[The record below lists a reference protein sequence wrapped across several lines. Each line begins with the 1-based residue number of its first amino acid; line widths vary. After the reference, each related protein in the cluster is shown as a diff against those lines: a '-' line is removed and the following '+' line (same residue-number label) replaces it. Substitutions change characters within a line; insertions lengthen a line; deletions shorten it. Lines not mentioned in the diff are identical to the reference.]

1 MLTGAQGLRARM
13 VARWA
18 AYVCAIISVLTL
30 LGWAIGAVELV
41 SVVQGYPPLHLNAAV
56 AFLGAAGGLYGIAE
70 ARRGWLLTGALLT
83 LLIGGLTLFQ
93 YVASVDLGID
103 RLLVSDPTAFQIHPE
118 YPGRMAASTALALV
132 LVGAAFL
139 TPLYASAA
147 EEASRGIVGTVG
159 LTLLALSVVT
169 LLSYST
175 GVLSELRFGAV
186 TGVAIGS
193 MVAFLG
199 VGASLVAVA
208 WEQTTPTLLPAW
220 LPLAAGVATLCTTLV
235 LTRAVSSQEEMR
247 GRRQVEGIAR
257 TARAEISAELQSM
270 FKLLGRIS
278 AFTADQNQA
287 DPDKWAT
294 SMRRAMEDNPGL
306 RRLVWLDSTWVM
318 QAAAGIDAA
327 PVDSVTMMR
336 VLADEAA
343 RGTSTPRAPVGIV
356 EVSAAG
362 LGPMLLAGAPAC
374 NDDRCR
380 GVVLAFIDAGALV
393 SQALALYPREYGV
406 RIEGRMRELYR
417 TDLPPPD
424 VAWTAIDSVRV
435 GGLQWQ
441 VSAWPLQSVQ
451 GLYRSDL
458 REVIAVL
465 GVIVAVLVSLLLRL
479 IYFTQSAARTVERE
493 RLQQALDSSTDGLWE
508 QDLETGES
516 HRSEGVW
523 RGLGYDPHT
532 LTPRGATAVWDSLVH
547 PEDRPRV
554 QRALEDHLAGRTDT
568 LDVEARLQARNGE
581 WHWIVER
588 GRVVERAPDGRPIR
602 LLGAIADVTE
612 RKHAVQALAA
622 SERRF
627 RAMFDG
633 GVQLKTLLDLD
644 CTCLEANRV
653 ALDFARIPL
662 SEMRGKVI
670 WETPSWTGSAVRVER
685 LRKACEEA
693 KLGKIVQ
700 YQEEMDG
707 PDGRRATVEFSIKPI
722 LGDEGQV
729 IQLLA
734 EGRDVTERKQVEATI
749 RELESISTMGRLAAK
764 VAHEINNP
772 LAGIQ
777 NSFLL
782 VKDAIP
788 ETHPY
793 YRYVGAIERE
803 IGRIAGI
810 TRQLYET
817 YRPEPEG
824 DPGNASIGTIIADA
838 VAMIQQINRSS
849 SAIIDVDTA
858 GSPGVVGVPA
868 GLLRQAIYNLVQ
880 NAIDASPEHGRVTVR
895 AWNENHSFMLSV
907 ADAGAGVP
915 PDMRERIFEPFTTS
929 KVNVSNSGMGL
940 GLALVRRSVLALGGT
955 ISVTDAEGGGAL
967 FTLCVPLKTVS

>member
-1 MLTGAQGLRARM
+1 M

-18 AYVCAIISVLTL
+18 AVVCAAVGALVALGWL
-30 LGWAIGAVELV
+30 LGVVELV
-41 SVVQGYPPLHLNAAV
+41 SVVKGYPPMYLNAAL
-56 AFLGAAGGLYGIAE
+56 AMLGAAAGLHGIAE
-70 ARRGWLLTGALLT
+70 GRRGWLLAGALVT
-83 LLIGGLTLFQ
+83 LLIGGLTLVQ
-93 YVASVDLGID
+93 YIASVDFGID
-103 RLLVSDPTAFQIHPE
+103 RVLVSDPTAFELYPE
-118 YPGRMAASTALALV
+118 YPGRMAASTALAFV
-132 LVGAAFL
+132 LVGAALL
-139 TPLYASAA
+139 TLLYAHA
-147 EEASRGIVGTVG
+147 EEAARGIVGTVG
-159 LTLLALSVVT
+159 LTLLALSTVT

-175 GVLSELRFGAV
+175 GVLSDLRFGAV
-186 TGVAIGS
+186 TGVAIAGL
-193 MVAFLG
+193 VGFLG
-199 VGASLVAVA
+199 IGASFVVVA
-208 WEQTTPTLLPAW
+208 WAQATPALLPAW

-235 LTRAVSSQEEMR
+235 LTRAVTSQEEGR
-247 GRRQVEGIAR
+247 GRRQVKGIAR
-257 TARAEISAELQSM
+257 TARAEISGELQSM
-270 FKLLGRIS
+270 FKLVGRIA
-278 AFTADQNQA
+278 AFTADQ
-287 DPDKWAT
+287 DSDRPGEWAT
-294 SMRRAMEDNPGL
+294 WMRRLMEDNPSL
-306 RRLVWLDSTWVM
+306 KRVVWLDSAWVM
-318 QAAAGIDAA
+318 KASAGIDAA
-327 PVDSVTMMR
+327 PVDSVTMVR

-343 RGTSTPRAPVGIV
+343 RGIASARAPIGIV
-356 EVSAAG
+356 EVSGVG
-362 LGPMLLAGAPAC
+362 LGAMLLAGAPAC
-374 NDDRCR
+374 DDERCR
-380 GVVLAFIDAGALV
+380 GVLLAFVDAGGLV
-393 SQALALYPREYGV
+393 AQALALYPRDYGV
-406 RIEGRMRELYR
+406 RVDGRQRELYHVNQ
-417 TDLPPPD
+417 PSPD
-424 VAWTAIDSVRV
+424 VAWIATDSVLV
-435 GGLQWQ
+435 GGLQWR
-441 VSAWPLQSVQ
+441 VSAWPMQSVQ

-465 GVIVAVLVSLLLRL
+465 GIIVAVLVSLLLRL
-479 IYFTQSAARTVERE
+479 VYFTQSAARTVERE
-493 RLQQALDSSTDGLWE
+493 RLQHALDSSTDGLWE
-508 QDLETGES
+508 EDLDTRES
-516 HRSEGVW
+516 HRSAGVW
-523 RGLGYDPHT
+523 RGLGYDPRT
-532 LTPRGATAVWDSLVH
+532 LTPRGATALWDSLVH

-568 LDVEARLQARNGE
+568 LQVEARVQARDGE

-588 GRVVERAPDGRPIR
+588 GRVAERAPDGRPTR

-653 ALDFARIPL
+653 ALDFAGFTAA
-662 SEMRGKVI
+662 EMRGKVI
-670 WETPSWTGSAVRVER
+670 WETPSWAGSPVRVER
-685 LRKACEEA
+685 LRKACDEA

-700 YQEEMDG
+700 YQEELEG
-707 PDGRRATVEFSIKPI
+707 PGGRRATIEFSIKPI

-817 YRPEPEG
+817 YRPGSES
-824 DPGNASIGTIIADA
+824 DAASSSIGTIIADA

-849 SAIIDVDTA
+849 SVTIEVDTS

-880 NAIDASPEHGRVTVR
+880 NAIDASPEHGRVAVR
-895 AWNENHSFMLSV
+895 AWNERQLFMLSV
-907 ADAGAGVP
+907 TDAGPGVP
-915 PDMRERIFEPFTTS
+915 PDMREQIFEPFTTS
-929 KVNVSNSGMGL
+929 KVGVVNSGMGL

-955 ISVTDAEGGGAL
+955 IKVTDAEGGGAV
-967 FTLCVPLKTVS
+967 FTVCVPLKPVS

>member
-1 MLTGAQGLRARM
+1 M
-13 VARWA
+13 VARWGA
-18 AYVCAIISVLTL
+18 VVCAAVGALVT
-30 LGWAIGAVELV
+30 LGWLLGAVELV
-41 SVVQGYPPLHLNAAV
+41 SVVKGYPPMYLNAAV
-56 AFLGAAGGLYGIAE
+56 ALLGAAAGLHGIAE
-70 ARRGWLLTGALLT
+70 GGRGWLFAGALVT
-83 LLIGGLTLFQ
+83 LGIGGLTLLE
-93 YVASVDLGID
+93 YVTAVDLRID
-103 RLLVSDPTAFQIHPE
+103 RLLVSDPTAFAIHPE
-118 YPGRMAASTALALV
+118 YPGRMAASSALAFV

-139 TPLYASAA
+139 TLLYARV

-175 GVLSELRFGAV
+175 GVLRDLRFGAV
-186 TGVAIGS
+186 TGVSIAGL
-193 MVAFLG
+193 VGFLG
-199 VGASLVAVA
+199 IGASLAVVA
-208 WEQTTPTLLPAW
+208 WEQTTPALLPAW

-235 LTRAVSSQEEMR
+235 LTRAVTSQEEMR
-247 GRRQVEGIAR
+247 GSRQVQELAR
-257 TARAEISAELQSM
+257 TARAEISAELQAT
-270 FKLLGRIS
+270 FRLIGRIS
-278 AFTADQNQA
+278 AFSADQ
-287 DPDKWAT
+287 DPGRPGGWAT
-294 SMRRAMEDNPGL
+294 SMSRVVADNPSL
-306 RRLVWLDSTWVM
+306 RRVVWLDSAWVM
-318 QAAAGIDAA
+318 KAEVGMDAA

-343 RGTSTPRAPVGIV
+343 RGAASPRSPVGIV
-356 EVSAAG
+356 EVSAPG
-362 LGPMLLAGAPAC
+362 LGSMLLAGAPAC

-380 GVVLAFIDAGALV
+380 GVLLAFVDAGRLV
-393 SQALALYPREYGV
+393 AQALALYPREYGV
-406 RIEGRMRELYR
+406 RVDGRMRELYH
-417 TDLPPPD
+417 TGQPSPD
-424 VAWTAIDSVRV
+424 VAWVATDSVRV

-441 VSAWPLQSVQ
+441 VSAWPMQSVQ
-451 GLYRSDL
+451 ELYRTDL

-465 GVIVAVLVSLLLRL
+465 GVIVAILVSLLLRL
-479 IYFTQSAARTVERE
+479 VYSTQAAARTVERQ

-508 QDLETGES
+508 KDLETGES
-516 HRSEGVW
+516 HRSAGVW
-523 RGLGYDPHT
+523 RGLGYDPQT

-547 PEDRPRV
+547 PEDRPRL
-554 QRALEDHLAGRTDT
+554 QRALDDHLAGRTET
-568 LDVEARLQARNGE
+568 LDVEARLQARNGD

-653 ALDFARIPL
+653 ALDFAGISL
-662 SEMRGKVI
+662 AKMRGKVI
-670 WETPSWTGSAVRVER
+670 WETPSWAGSPVRVER

-700 YQEEMDG
+700 YQEELDG
-707 PDGRRATVEFSIKPI
+707 PDGRRAIIEFSIKPI

-734 EGRDVTERKQVEATI
+734 EGRDVTERKQVEATL
-749 RELESISTMGRLAAK
+749 RELESLSTMGRLAAK

-793 YRYVGAIERE
+793 FRYVGAIERE

-817 YRPEPEG
+817 YRPETEG
-824 DPGNASIGTIIADA
+824 ASHASIGTIIADA

-849 SAIIDVDTA
+849 SVTIDVDTT

-880 NAIDASPEHGRVTVR
+880 NAIDASPGNARVVVR
-895 AWNENHSFMLSV
+895 AWSEDQSFMLSV
-907 ADAGAGVP
+907 ADQGPGVP

-929 KVNVSNSGMGL
+929 KANVSNSGMGL

-955 ISVTDAEGGGAL
+955 IKVTDAEGGGAV
-967 FTLCVPLKTVS
+967 FTVCVPLKPVS